1 MAYAA
6 WTKGSSA
13 LLIAVRALAIHE
25 GVDGMLRAE
34 WQRSQPGLGARSES
48 AVAGNAKKAWR
59 FVGEM
64 EEIAQTFA
72 AAGLPAGFHE
82 ACAVIYERLGRYKD
96 TPVPPPMAEAAA
108 TRCVDTDMA
117 QFRGDS
123 FRQLIARLRRL
134 RDGGSGV
141 GWRVSRST
149 RPARTRAS
157 HRGARQVALDYADSL
172 MMKRLRL
179 PILGLA
185 LLLGCGGANN
195 NVVPPEDL
203 VAGTWRFNYTN
214 MSGSLGGLSVTCTP
228 VTLDFSI
235 TQELFTF
242 SGVQVGSGTITCSS
256 VAGVV
261 TNRVITEET
270 ITRGQI
276 DGRTIVFR
284 LGQIP
289 GSHTAEV
296 TRTSIIGTAQWV
308 LTVGG
313 GTLILTGQ
321 FSAARLV
328 Q

>member
-1 MAYAA
+1 
-6 WTKGSSA
+6 
-13 LLIAVRALAIHE
+13 
-25 GVDGMLRAE
+25 
-34 WQRSQPGLGARSES
+34 
-48 AVAGNAKKAWR
+48 
-59 FVGEM
+59 
-64 EEIAQTFA
+64 
-72 AAGLPAGFHE
+72 
-82 ACAVIYERLGRYKD
+82 
-96 TPVPPPMAEAAA
+96 
-108 TRCVDTDMA
+108 
-117 QFRGDS
+117 
-123 FRQLIARLRRL
+123 
-134 RDGGSGV
+134 
-141 GWRVSRST
+141 
-149 RPARTRAS
+149 
-157 HRGARQVALDYADSL
+157 

-203 VAGTWRFNYTN
+203 VAGTWRFNYN
-214 MSGSLGGLSVTCTP
+214 LGGSLGGVSVTCTP

-242 SGVQVGSGTITCSS
+242 SGVQVGSGTITCST
-256 VAGVV
+256 VAGIV

-289 GSHTAEV
+289 GSHTAQV
-296 TRTSIIGTAQWV
+296 DRTSIIGTAQWV